1 MNPQK
6 KAELIHK
13 AQREFH
19 EYLSDGEQPTPQPQ
33 RRQPPQPEQQADDV
47 LSQKMQMYK
56 EIQER
61 VKGSSALQS
70 LGNKGSLAVPRLANT
85 LPVQSLEN
93 QENIYYN
100 TNGRQNTKMDDS
112 DDDLVYSLN
121 QKSSVRV
128 DNKSLSQS

>member
-1 MNPQK
+1 M
-6 KAELIHK
+6 IHK

-33 RRQPPQPEQQADDV
+33 RRQPPQPEQQAEDV
-47 LSQKMQMYK
+47 LSKKMQMYK

-61 VKGSSALQS
+61 VKGN
-70 LGNKGSLAVPRLANT
+70 LGNKGPLAVPRLANT
-85 LPVQSLEN
+85 LPVHPLEN

-100 TNGRQNTKMDDS
+100 TNGRLNTKMDDS

-128 DNKSLSQS
+128 DTKSLTQS